1 MTFPDPARPGRLLTH
16 RLRSIRLERGIAHMI
31 TKGDANNETE
41 TWSVKAGGKIGR
53 VRSRIP
59 KIGYALIHLGRPGG
73 ALVLMALPCL
83 LLMLYELRRIWR
95 KPMSVARLVVAVL
108 VLASLAAGGKTFSAF
123 SKTTS
128 NANDRLQSARIFPR
142 DRAVPAQTFSDVS
155 SGTAIPTVNPLAF
168 ADATT
173 LTTSPAATTFA
184 SNRYIDVELSGT
196 VPDGLPATTA
206 SAEIDFADNNTDT
219 KQSCLYFESR
229 RISTDAVLNTWGSPA
244 APLAATRA
252 RPPRR

>member
-1 MTFPDPARPGRLLTH
+1 MRSLRTAVLVGAGLELLVRGPRVATAPAAAVVTPSRRRPGRLAARLTWLAVWGLVSGLVVGLLLCLSVPRIFGDRSFTEMSGSMRPALQPGDVLVVASIEAREARPGEVVTFPDPARPGRLLTH

-95 KPMSVARLVVAVL
+95 
-108 VLASLAAGGKTFSAF
+108 
-123 SKTTS
+123 
-128 NANDRLQSARIFPR
+128 
-142 DRAVPAQTFSDVS
+142 
-155 SGTAIPTVNPLAF
+155 
-168 ADATT
+168 
-173 LTTSPAATTFA
+173 SP
-184 SNRYIDVELSGT
+184 
-196 VPDGLPATTA
+196 
-206 SAEIDFADNNTDT
+206 
-219 KQSCLYFESR
+219 
-229 RISTDAVLNTWGSPA
+229 
-244 APLAATRA
+244 
-252 RPPRR
+252 